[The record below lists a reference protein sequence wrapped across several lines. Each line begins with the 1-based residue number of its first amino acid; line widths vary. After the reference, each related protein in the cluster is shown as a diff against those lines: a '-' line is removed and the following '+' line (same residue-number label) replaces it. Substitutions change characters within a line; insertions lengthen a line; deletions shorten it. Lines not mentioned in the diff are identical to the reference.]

1 MNKLK
6 IFTKRMLITLA
17 VIFTAIILFFVIF
30 RLVTGNDP
38 DLNRLIKHDTYLQK
52 SVMLGELVGT
62 IDDELD
68 DRDPKKEYIII
79 IEIDYQ
85 WFFVNN
91 KSLYDDFLYNNKRT
105 ELFIVYDKIVQ
116 QEENDTR
123 PPILVERSIF
133 SVFQ

>member
-85 WFFVNN
+85 WFFC
-91 KSLYDDFLYNNKRT
+91 K
-105 ELFIVYDKIVQ
+105 
-116 QEENDTR
+116 
-123 PPILVERSIF
+123 
-133 SVFQ
+133 